1 MKKLLALILIVGLSL
16 SFALCACTDDADP
29 ANELP
34 LPDDP
39 DTSDDVAG
47 DEPPYLIV
55 TEGERRYLIMGAYFT
70 TSVGEDM
77 NRVLSNLVAD
87 GLIDVN
93 GGVCEYAGERYA
105 VMDVGEEAAGR
116 KLSTGEVLEK
126 GEKAF
131 FKQTELKWEI
141 IGEDESGYVAVS
153 SEIVAFTEFN
163 EAGSFSSTTGLLN
176 NGKEANDYAASALKA
191 FVEEEFKNAVFGAD
205 ELKWTDSVS
214 TLSIDELYDYS
225 MAYPSDGIYAGMVR
239 AVKPTD
245 YVLAAGERVLQTEA
259 GYFASWWLRDAG
271 SHAAEAR
278 IVGAGGRFAEERPVT
293 VAERNGVRPV
303 VRVKKGA

>member
-16 SFALCACTDDADP
+16 SIALCACTDDSDP
-29 ANELP
+29 ADELP
-34 LPDDP
+34 LPDDS
-39 DTSDDVAG
+39 DTSDDTAE
-47 DEPPYLIV
+47 DKPPYETV
-55 TEGERRYLIMGAYFT
+55 EEGGRRYIVMGSYFT
-70 TSVGEDM
+70 LSVGEDL

-87 GLIDVN
+87 GVIEVN

-116 KLSTGEVLEK
+116 KLSTGEVLTE
-126 GEKAF
+126 GAKAF

-141 IGEDESGYVAVS
+141 IGEDESGYVAVLA
-153 SEIVAFTEFN
+153 EVVAFTEFN
-163 EAGSFSSTTGLLN
+163 EAGSFSSTTGLLH

-191 FVEEEFKNAVFGAD
+191 FVEEEFKDAVFTAE
-205 ELKWTDSVS
+205 ELKWTESVS

-278 IVGAGGRFAEERPVT
+278 IVGAGGKFAEERSVT

>member
-16 SFALCACTDDADP
+16 SIALCACTDDSDP
-29 ANELP
+29 ADELP
-34 LPDDP
+34 LPDDS
-39 DTSDDVAG
+39 DTSDDTAE
-47 DEPPYLIV
+47 DKPPYETV
-55 TEGERRYLIMGAYFT
+55 EEGGRRYIVMGSYFT
-70 TSVGEDM
+70 LSVGEDL

-87 GLIDVN
+87 GVIEVN
-93 GGVCEYAGERYA
+93 DGVCEYAGVRYA
-105 VMDVGEEAAGR
+105 VVDVGEEAAGR
-116 KLSTGEVLEK
+116 KLSTGEVLTE
-126 GEKAF
+126 GAKAF

-141 IGEDESGYVAVS
+141 IGEDESGYVAVLA
-153 SEIVAFTEFN
+153 EVVAFTEFN

-271 SHAAEAR
+271 SYPAEAR
-278 IVGAGGRFAEERPVT
+278 IVGAGGKFAEERSVT

>member
-16 SFALCACTDDADP
+16 SIALCACTDDSGPAD
-29 ANELP
+29 ELP
-34 LPDDP
+34 LPDDS
-39 DTSDDVAG
+39 DTSDDTAE
-47 DEPPYLIV
+47 DKPPYETV
-55 TEGERRYLIMGAYFT
+55 EEGGRRYIVMGSYFT
-70 TSVGEDM
+70 LSVGEDL

-87 GLIDVN
+87 GVIEVN

-116 KLSTGEVLEK
+116 KLSTGEVLTE
-126 GEKAF
+126 GAKAF

-141 IGEDESGYVAVS
+141 IGEDESGYVAVLA
-153 SEIVAFTEFN
+153 EVVAFTEFN
-163 EAGSFSSTTGLLN
+163 EAGSFSSTTGLLH

-191 FVEEEFKNAVFGAD
+191 FVEEEFKDAVFTAE
-205 ELKWTDSVS
+205 ELKWTESVS

-278 IVGAGGRFAEERPVT
+278 IVGAGGKFAEERSVT